1 MFELRNQSPFAAQL
15 LPSLT
20 VDGAETA
27 LVVVKGTY
35 EIPVGTTLRI
45 ADQQVPLTLADEYY
59 GDPEDS
65 SIRYASDIVPE
76 KKGTDVVLIGSAHA
90 LQGNAISLKVTLEA
104 GPLRSAMAIVGDR
117 HWQKSMLLGLH
128 ASDPMPFVS
137 MPLVYERAFG
147 GHDQTHPEPKKW
159 AVESR
164 NPVGRGLIAN
174 PARPDFTNVLLPNLE
189 DPSDLVVNA
198 RVRPKPVGFGYI
210 APRWVPRVHYAGTY
224 DERWRETRFPLLPV
238 DFDPRFFNNA
248 HPDLISPSYFV
259 GGESVRLTNASR
271 DGILEFHVPEVDVV
285 ATFYIDGSVTEKPCN
300 LDTIVIEPDQR
311 RFTLTWRASANC
323 HRKVKYVTGARV
335 NHSNRRVKL

>member
-1 MFELRNQSPFAAQL
+1 VFELRNQSPFNARL
-15 LPSLT
+15 LPSLA

-45 ADQQVPLTLADEYY
+45 AAQQVPLTFADEYY

-76 KKGTDVVLIGSAHA
+76 KRGTDVVLIGRAHA
-90 LQGNAISLKVTLEA
+90 VGGDAISLKVTLEA
-104 GPLRSAMAIVGDR
+104 GPLRSALAVVGDR
-117 HWQKSMLLGLH
+117 HWQKSTLLGLH
-128 ASDPMPFVS
+128 ASNPIPFVS

-147 GHDQTHPEPKKW
+147 GNDRTHQNPNKW

-174 PARPDFTNVLLPNLE
+174 PARPDLANVLLPNLE
-189 DPSDLVVNA
+189 DPADLVVND

-210 APRWVPRVHYAGTY
+210 APGWVPRVRYTGTY

-238 DFDPRFFNNA
+238 DFDPRFYNSA

-259 GGESVRLTNASR
+259 GGEKVRVTNASR
-271 DGILEFHVPEVDVV
+271 DGILEFHVPEVDML
-285 ATFYIDGSVTEKPCN
+285 ATFYIDGRATEKPCN

-323 HRKVKYVTGARV
+323 HRKVKYVTGARIV
-335 NHSNRRVKL
+335 HSNRRVNL